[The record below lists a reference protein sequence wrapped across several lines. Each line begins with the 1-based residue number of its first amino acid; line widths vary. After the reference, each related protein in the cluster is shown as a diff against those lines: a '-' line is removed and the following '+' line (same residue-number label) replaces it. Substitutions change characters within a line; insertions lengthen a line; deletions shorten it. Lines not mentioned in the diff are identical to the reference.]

1 MLVHVCISFYLFK
14 LGREGFN
21 SGMLDMLKEY
31 VLDLSGVTSGIMQ
44 K

>member
-1 MLVHVCISFYLFK
+1 MLVRVRISFYLFK

-31 VLDLSGVTSGIMQ
+31 ILDLSGMTPGIMQ